1 MSPGLFWT
9 WRGDAEMNPS
19 TTLRKL
25 IAGPEIVSAP
35 GAYDTLT
42 ARLVQRAGFPAIY
55 MTGFGATVA
64 RLGLPD
70 LGFMTQTEMT
80 AHARDMVRGTSVPV
94 IADADTGYGG
104 VNNLHRTIEEYVQ
117 AGVAAIH
124 LEDQM
129 LPKKCGQLG
138 GIRLETPHANVRR
151 LKAAIAA
158 RGDSD
163 MLIIA
168 RTDALGVEGLEAAL
182 DRARAYADAGVDM
195 VFVDGVKTIDQ
206 AETIGRALDFP
217 RVLSIVD
224 GNETARL
231 TTLDAQD
238 MGFSI
243 VFHALSTLLSASH
256 AVAGTLA
263 ALKQAGTTSGLTEQM
278 DDYATL
284 SEAVD
289 LHRWEEI
296 DEKFG

>member
-1 MSPGLFWT
+1 MG
-9 WRGDAEMNPS
+9 RAA
-19 TTLRKL
+19 TLRNL

-35 GAYDTLT
+35 GAYDTLS
-42 ARLVQRAGFPAIY
+42 ARLVERAGFPAIY

-117 AGVAAIH
+117 AGVAAVH

-129 LPKKCGQLG
+129 LPKRCGQLG
-138 GIRLETPHANVRR
+138 GITLESPEANVRR

-158 RGDSD
+158 RGNSD
-163 MLIIA
+163 MMIIA
-168 RTDALGVEGLEAAL
+168 RTDALGVDGLEAAL
-182 DRARAYADAGVDM
+182 DRAKAYADTGVDM
-195 VFVDGVKTIDQ
+195 VFVDGVKTIVQ
-206 AETIGRALDFP
+206 AETIGRTLDFP

-224 GNETARL
+224 GNETANL
-231 TTLDAQD
+231 TTQDAQD
-238 MGFSI
+238 MGFSV
-243 VFHALSTLLSASH
+243 VFHALSTLLSASR

-263 ALKQAGTTSGLTEQM
+263 GLKATGTTSGLAAQM

-284 SEAVD
+284 SDAVD

-296 DEKFG
+296 DATYG

>member
-1 MSPGLFWT
+1 MT
-9 WRGDAEMNPS
+9 DVNDRAEA
-19 TTLRKL
+19 LRDL
-25 IAGPEIVSAP
+25 VAMPEVVSAP

-42 ARLVQRAGFPAIY
+42 ARLVERAGFPAIY

-80 AHARDMVRGTSVPV
+80 GHARDMVRGTIVPI

-104 VNNLHRTIEEYVQ
+104 VNNLHRTIQEYVQ
-117 AGVAAIH
+117 AGVAAVHI
-124 LEDQM
+124 EDQM

-138 GIRLETPHANVRR
+138 GIRLEEPDANVRR

-158 RGDSD
+158 RGDSG
-163 MLIIA
+163 MMIIA
-168 RTDALGVEGLEAAL
+168 RTDALGVLGIDAAL
-182 DRARAYADAGVDM
+182 DRAKAYADSGVDM
-195 VFVDGVKTIDQ
+195 VFVDGVKTIAQ
-206 AETIGRALDFP
+206 AEAIGRGLDFP

-224 GNETARL
+224 GNETAKL
-231 TTLDAQD
+231 TTKDAQD
-238 MGFSI
+238 MGFSL

-256 AVAGTLA
+256 AVSRTLA
-263 ALKQAGTTSGLTEQM
+263 SLKSTGTTSGVSGQI

-284 SEAVD
+284 SEAID
-289 LHRWEEI
+289 LHRWEEF